1 MRPSSVS
8 VRRPGRGS
16 KERPVRRGKKKRK
29 TRRLNTSADNDP
41 VTKYAKDVIAGRLIA
56 SRWVKM
62 ACERHLADLKRKDL
76 SWDLA
81 LCDSCKALNGQIE
94 DFCPHS
100 ALDAINFFKD
110 VLRLNGGQ
118 F

>member
-1 MRPSSVS
+1 MRH
-8 VRRPGRGS
+8 R
-16 KERPVRRGKKKRK
+16 KRK
-29 TRRLNTSADNDP
+29 KTKIRRRNISDAPKSSLFDP
-41 VTKYAKDVIAGRLIA
+41 VTSYAKSVIAGRVIA

-62 ACERHLADLKRKDL
+62 ACERHVLDLKRKNL
-76 SWDLA
+76 RWDLDK
-81 LCDSCKALNGQIE
+81 CPSCKALDGQAD

-118 F
+118 FEGKPFV

>member
-1 MRPSSVS
+1 MRN
-8 VRRPGRGS
+8 R
-16 KERPVRRGKKKRK
+16 KRK
-29 TRRLNTSADNDP
+29 KTLIRRQNTSGGAKSSRLDP
-41 VTKYAKDVIAGRLIA
+41 VTSYAKSVIAGRVIA
-56 SRWVKM
+56 SRWIKM

-76 SWDLA
+76 VWDLDKCA
-81 LCDSCKALNGQIE
+81 ECKRLDGQAD